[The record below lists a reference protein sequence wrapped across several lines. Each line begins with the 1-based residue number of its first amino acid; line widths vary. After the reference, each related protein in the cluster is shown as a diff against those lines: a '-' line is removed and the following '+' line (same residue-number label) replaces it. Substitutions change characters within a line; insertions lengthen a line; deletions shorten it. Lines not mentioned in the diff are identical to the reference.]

1 MHWIGTFRSF
11 QAVSNYH
18 VHADSRNHKRHLAS
32 YFKFDHFLLW
42 VILHWFIFVGFFFFW
57 VIICDVHL
65 RGNWWTIFLTNRD
78 KRSWKIILI
87 ETERLFRPKQEL
99 CSNMSSL
106 VAISLFT
113 QQKEQPTNWDF
124 KPKILLITL
133 WMAHGLLTWLAT
145 FWYLCILI
153 GTSVACLIVE
163 WFGKF
168 FFSLFLYLIF
178 LYIQLL
184 YSLSS
189 FSCSQLYMLPKLES
203 VFLLFIVFSLL

>member
-18 VHADSRNHKRHLAS
+18 IHADSRNDKRHLAS

-42 VILHWFIFVGFFFFW
+42 VILHWIFFVSSWFFYLFFL
-57 VIICDVHL
+57 IICDVYL
-65 RGNWWTIFLTNRD
+65 RGNWWTIFLTNRG

-87 ETERLFRPKQEL
+87 ETERLFRPKREL

-133 WMAHGLLTWLAT
+133 WMAHGLLTWLAICFNWDHFGRVCSL

-163 WFGKF
+163 WFGIF
-168 FFSLFLYLIF
+168 FFSFSLSHFSLYSIIVSSLFIF
-178 LYIQLL
+178 L
-184 YSLSS
+184 
-189 FSCSQLYMLPKLES
+189 
-203 VFLLFIVFSLL
+203 

>member
-1 MHWIGTFRSF
+1 MHWIGTFWSF

-18 VHADSRNHKRHLAS
+18 IHADSRNDKRHLAS

-42 VILHWFIFVGFFFFW
+42 VILHWFIFVGFFFL

-87 ETERLFRPKQEL
+87 ETERLFRPKREL

-133 WMAHGLLTWLAT
+133 WRAHGLLTWLAT

-163 WFGKF
+163 WFGT
-168 FFSLFLYLIF
+168 
-178 LYIQLL
+178 
-184 YSLSS
+184 S

-203 VFLLFIVFSLL
+203 VFLLFIVFSFL

>member
-18 VHADSRNHKRHLAS
+18 IHADSRNDKRHLAS

-42 VILHWFIFVGFFFFW
+42 VILHWFIFVGFFFFFW

-87 ETERLFRPKQEL
+87 ETERLFRPKREL

-163 WFGKF
+163 WFGN
-168 FFSLFLYLIF
+168 FFSLFFSISFFFIF
-178 LYIQLL
+178 NYCIL
-184 YSLSS
+184 SLH
-189 FSCSQLYMLPKLES
+189 
-203 VFLLFIVFSLL
+203 FLVVNCICCQN

>member
-11 QAVSNYH
+11 EAVSNYH
-18 VHADSRNHKRHLAS
+18 IHAESRNDKRHLAS

-42 VILHWFIFVGFFFFW
+42 VILHWFIFVGFFFL

-87 ETERLFRPKQEL
+87 ETERLFRPKREL

-163 WFGKF
+163 WFGN
-168 FFSLFLYLIF
+168 FFSLFFSISFFFIF
-178 LYIQLL
+178 NYCIL
-184 YSLSS
+184 SLH
-189 FSCSQLYMLPKLES
+189 
-203 VFLLFIVFSLL
+203 FLVVNCICRQN